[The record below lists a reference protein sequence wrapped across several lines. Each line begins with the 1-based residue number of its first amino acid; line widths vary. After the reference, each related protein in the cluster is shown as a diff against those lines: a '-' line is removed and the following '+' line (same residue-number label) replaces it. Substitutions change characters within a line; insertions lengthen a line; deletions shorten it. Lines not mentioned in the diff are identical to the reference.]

1 VLARWGLIPQSP
13 HTQSGEWRCSLP
25 FLSFKSA
32 CKSCVGFRAHAG
44 QFRGQT
50 IGYSSASAFG
60 RGPTLGRAVARV
72 GTRNLVGDIVGN
84 RGSLH
89 CRERR
94 RDARIPGRT
103 KKPFFTKKPQS
114 SGAARRSLG
123 GSWARRAISR
133 WQVAFLKTNK

>member
-1 VLARWGLIPQSP
+1 MPV
-13 HTQSGEWRCSLP
+13 SL
-25 FLSFKSA
+25 
-32 CKSCVGFRAHAG
+32 
-44 QFRGQT
+44 GQT

-94 RDARIPGRT
+94 RDARI
-103 KKPFFTKKPQS
+103 
-114 SGAARRSLG
+114 LG
-123 GSWARRAISR
+123 GQRNH
-133 WQVAFLKTNK
+133 FLLKTAEFRGRAEISGGIVGTEGHFALAGGIPKNK

>member
-1 VLARWGLIPQSP
+1 MPVS
-13 HTQSGEWRCSLP
+13 
-25 FLSFKSA
+25 
-32 CKSCVGFRAHAG
+32 
-44 QFRGQT
+44 FRGQT

-94 RDARIPGRT
+94 RDARI
-103 KKPFFTKKPQS
+103 
-114 SGAARRSLG
+114 LG
-123 GSWARRAISR
+123 GQRNHFLLKNRRVQGPRGDLWGDRGHGGPFRVGR
-133 WQVAFLKTNK
+133 WHS

>member
-1 VLARWGLIPQSP
+1 MLARWGLIPQSP

-94 RDARIPGRT
+94 RDARI
-103 KKPFFTKKPQS
+103 
-114 SGAARRSLG
+114 LG
-123 GSWARRAISR
+123 GQRNH
-133 WQVAFLKTNK
+133 FLLKTAEFRGRAETSEGIVGTEGHFALAGGIPKNK